1 MMTRVDRWWLW
12 LALNAGG
19 IALFFVLAVKTWI
32 EPELANVPGA
42 SGGAFIVWGTTAFP
56 LFVLFIAANLVLGFK
71 ALRELVFDKRR
82 RGTIIVALTLVA
94 WIAAFY
100 FDGIHHGI

>member
-1 MMTRVDRWWLW
+1 MVRVNKWWMW
-12 LALNAGG
+12 LALNAAG
-19 IALFFVLAVKTWI
+19 IALFFALAVKTWI

-42 SGGAFIVWGTTAFP
+42 SGGAAFVWGLSALPVFLLFIVAN
-56 LFVLFIAANLVLGFK
+56 FVAGFIAS
-71 ALRELVFDKRR
+71 RR
-82 RGTIIVALTLVA
+82 RHGAIFVALTLVA

>member
-1 MMTRVDRWWLW
+1 MKARVNRWWLW

-19 IALFFVLAVKTWI
+19 IALFFALAVKTWI

-42 SGGAFIVWGTTAFP
+42 SGGAALVWSLSALPVFLLFIV
-56 LFVLFIAANLVLGFK
+56 ANLVAGFR
-71 ALRELVFDKRR
+71 AW
-82 RGTIIVALTLVA
+82 RGRQGAIFVSLMLVA